1 MTDIKETNLQDLEY
15 VTGGA
20 VKEFGQLAGILV
32 ASPYSKQSSKLAGG
46 NLSSEELAF
55 IMKDKLANVYA
66 IDADFYL
73 NSSRCINVFR
83 DQMTGQ
89 TLSYNDVLER
99 III

>member
-20 VKEFGQLAGILV
+20 VEEFGQLAGILV
-32 ASPYSKQSSKLAGG
+32 PYSKQSSKLAGG
-46 NLSSEELAF
+46 NLSSEQLAF

-89 TLSYNDVLER
+89 TLSYSDVLER